1 MIRFGS
7 RTEVYLPMSAEIVCK
22 VGDRVQSGVTII
34 ARLRPQKSMQKSKVT
49 SHENAGLHSPPQPG
63 SLRSE
68 DLPAAEPDD
77 GGQPVLRVCGDAQ
90 DHHRHAGA
98 NPRAGRHGARAH
110 ETVWSKL
117 AIDQF
122 HAAIWFILGACVF
135 DVLDGRL
142 ARLGGQDS
150 PFGREFDSLADTV
163 SFGLAPALLV
173 YKIVLDEFG
182 QIGMIIAFIYLAC
195 GTLRLARFNCI
206 SASSDADKGAQT
218 PSDAGKNFKGFPIP
232 AAAGVIASL
241 TELLLWF
248 DETSRNRL
256 GAWKFV
262 LPPLL
267 LFLSYMMFSHFK
279 YPSFKALNWRTQR
292 TLPALLVIIVLILLT
307 WQYYQWMPAVIFPD
321 LPDVRVFTAVA
332 LASVAAEHRAGNRRG
347 GRGRRG

>member
-1 MIRFGS
+1 MKTPAFIPRRARDPYDPKIFL
-7 RTEVYLPMSAEIVCK
+7 LPNLMTAGNLFCGFAATLKIITGTLVQVPM
-22 VGDRVQSGVTII
+22 VGALER
-34 ARLRPQKSMQKSKVT
+34 M
-49 SHENAGLHSPPQPG
+49 
-63 SLRSE
+63 
-68 DLPAAEPDD
+68 
-77 GGQPVLRVCGDAQ
+77 
-90 DHHRHAGA
+90 
-98 NPRAGRHGARAH
+98 H
-110 ETVWSKL
+110 ETVWSKG

-182 QIGMIIAFIYLAC
+182 DIGMIIAFLYLAC

-206 SASSDADKGAQT
+206 SAASDADKGAQT
-218 PSDAGKNFKGFPIP
+218 PLDAGKNFKGFPIP

-248 DETSRNRL
+248 DEDKRQI

-262 LPPLL
+262 LPFLMV
-267 LFLSYMMFSHFK
+267 FLSYMMFSHFK

-292 TLPALLVIIVLILLT
+292 TLPALLTIIVVILLT
-307 WQYYQWMPAVIFPD
+307 WLYYQWMPAVIF
-321 LPDVRVFTAVA
+321 
-332 LASVAAEHRAGNRRG
+332 LAYLMYGFLRPWLSRPWRRSIEQEIGAADEGDDDDEEDGDAESEIGAGL
-347 GRGRRG
+347 

>member
-1 MIRFGS
+1 MKTPAFIPRRHPDPYDPKIFL
-7 RTEVYLPMSAEIVCK
+7 LPNLMTAGNLFCGFAATLKIIT
-22 VGDRVQSGVTII
+22 GTLVQVPVAGVLE
-34 ARLRPQKSMQKSKVT
+34 R
-49 SHENAGLHSPPQPG
+49 G
-63 SLRSE
+63 
-68 DLPAAEPDD
+68 
-77 GGQPVLRVCGDAQ
+77 
-90 DHHRHAGA
+90 
-98 NPRAGRHGARAH
+98 H
-110 ETVWSKL
+110 ETLWSRG

-122 HAAIWFILGACVF
+122 HTAIWFILGACVF

-182 QIGMIIAFIYLAC
+182 QVGMIIAFLYLAC

-206 SASSDADKGAQT
+206 STASDADNGAQT
-218 PSDAGKNFKGFPIP
+218 PLDAGKNFKGFPIP

-248 DETSRNRL
+248 DEDKRQI

-262 LPPLL
+262 LPFLL
-267 LFLSYMMFSHFK
+267 VFLSYMMFSHFK

-292 TLPALLVIIVLILLT
+292 TLPALLTIIVLILLT
-307 WQYYQWMPAVIFPD
+307 WLYYQWMPAVIF
-321 LPDVRVFTAVA
+321 
-332 LASVAAEHRAGNRRG
+332 LAYLMYGFLRPWLSRPWRRSIEQEIGAAEEGDEDDDDEDDAKNQTGVG
-347 GRGRRG
+347 L